1 MFIYE
6 LKTVK
11 MPEKLSVLEN
21 VRISLSFRR
30 DLER

>member
-11 MPEKLSVLEN
+11 IPEKLYALEY